1 MLPIHIIHR
10 LRGGRLWQ
18 PWAVERKLP
27 VLVFALALV
36 GLIVGAAGGPTWW
49 PSAHSHVAAELDHSA
64 IAPLYGLVA
73 NVAAALPF
81 GELGFRLAVLSA
93 VLGAALLAGVVAAAR
108 VVLPKDPV
116 AWIVAAVLLAAA
128 PAFRDAAGFAGPD
141 ILAACGIVWM
151 IRFTATSCWR
161 PALGCAAVVLGSAPW
176 LGAAL
181 VALGIV
187 WLARERFVLAIG
199 AVGVIC
205 VILWLPWLGAIG
217 SLPRIAPSIDTLAGM
232 GRGAGAI
239 VFGAGLLGIGFAAV
253 TGLAFARRL
262 AVFAALALV
271 HTALVGG
278 DISALAVVALGC
290 AVIPSAIVRAVGATG
305 RRHLVALGAGLPLVA
320 AAALT
325 GPAITVDSPGAT
337 PARVADDLIGEA
349 PPGPGI
355 VVPVNDASKLALE
368 YARVVAGARPDLALA
383 PTSDVAVADAL
394 RSNRVVISEVSGF
407 GRLDPRRSVAR
418 GRGFQLLGGLPAVN
432 APVAPPAHYD
442 SAMGH
447 DLSLRFALERARFEA
462 NAGRLDAAARAA
474 GLTKRFRAGDLA
486 VLGATRPTL
495 ARPPFYRFLP
505 ITSPDVEVEV
515 FGDDLAWVAHLD
527 EPALPDNAPDARRLH
542 ARWRLLWLGKT
553 TPNDPEI
560 AALGP
565 AALAATA
572 AMLATYGAV
581 QPQG

>member
-18 PWAVERKLP
+18 PWTVERKLP

-36 GLIVGAAGGPTWW
+36 GLIAGAAGGPGWW
-49 PSAHSHVAAELDHSA
+49 PSTHSHVAAQLDHSA
-64 IAPLYGLVA
+64 AAPLYGLVA
-73 NVAAALPF
+73 NVAAALPI

-116 AWIVAAVLLAAA
+116 AWIVAAILLAAA

-181 VALGIV
+181 VALGIA
-187 WLARERFVLAIG
+187 WLARERFVLAVG
-199 AVGVIC
+199 AFGAIC
-205 VILWLPWLGAIG
+205 VILWLRAIG
-217 SLPRIAPSIDTLAGM
+217 SLPGIAPSIATLAGM

-239 VFGAGLLGIGFAAV
+239 VFGAGLLGIGFAAI

-271 HTALVGG
+271 HAALVGG
-278 DISALAVVALGC
+278 EIAALAVVALGC
-290 AVIPSAIVRAVGATG
+290 AVIPSAIVRAVGATD
-305 RRHLVALGAGLPLVA
+305 RRHLVALGGGLPLVA

-325 GPAITVDSPGAT
+325 GPALTVDDPGAT

-355 VVPVNDASKLALE
+355 VVPVNEASLLALE
-368 YARVVAGARPDLALA
+368 YARVVAGARPDLVFA
-383 PTSDVAVADAL
+383 PASDVAVADAL

-407 GRLDPRRSVAR
+407 GRLDPRRAVAR
-418 GRGFQLLGGLPAVN
+418 GRGFQLLGGLPAVT
-432 APVAPPAHYD
+432 APVAPPAKYD
-442 SAMGH
+442 SATGR
-447 DLSLRFALERARFEA
+447 DLSLRLALERARFEA
-462 NAGRLDAAARAA
+462 SAGRLDAAARAA
-474 GLTKRFRAGDLA
+474 GLTKRFRAADLA
-486 VLGATRPTL
+486 VLAATRPTL

-542 ARWRLLWLGKT
+542 ARWRLLWLGKA

-565 AALAATA
+565 AAVAATA
-572 AMLATYGAV
+572 AMLATYAAAA
-581 QPQG
+581 QPHG